1 MQAYFGLSDDKLPVR
16 LATLFNVDNL
26 TIFTLQ
32 NMPEPNYQAVRDV
45 RGSLENAGRFTIKDG
60 SGNYHLRGEAHTEGA
75 AKYFI
80 HGTGVEEALSILTER
95 RINPSPNG
103 PAGRGVYALSIDSL
117 TIEAINTGWANV
129 AGSGYCRG
137 AALILDTHGVVI
149 HSSDGLLLPPG
160 SAYKF
165 ILQGVALASPDYPE
179 SIFVYGLP
187 HR

>member
-1 MQAYFGLSDDKLPVR
+1 MGELETLVQSPLLQAMQAYFGLPDDQLPVR
-16 LATLFNVDNL
+16 LATLFNFDNL
-26 TIFTLQ
+26 IIFSLQ
-32 NMPEPNYQAVRDV
+32 NMPKPNYQAVDDV

-95 RINPSPNG
+95 RINPPPNG

-117 TIEAINTGWANV
+117 TIEAIKTGWANV

-137 AALILDTHGVVI
+137 AALILCGPRVGRASRTRAQPSWV
-149 HSSDGLLLPPG
+149 
-160 SAYKF
+160 SASAAC
-165 ILQGVALASPDYPE
+165 IDDD
-179 SIFVYGLP
+179 
-187 HR
+187 